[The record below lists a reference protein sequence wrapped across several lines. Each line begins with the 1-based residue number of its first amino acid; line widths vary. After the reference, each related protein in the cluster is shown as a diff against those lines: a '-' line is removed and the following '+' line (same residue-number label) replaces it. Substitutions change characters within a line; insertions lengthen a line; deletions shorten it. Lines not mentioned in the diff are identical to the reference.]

1 MKKPMQAARTLLSI
15 AVLFGAIGMTACAR
29 DTTAPLSSATD
40 ANKALLGATDQTYT
54 FIVDPKADSPR
65 LYFGAS
71 YIAIPANSI
80 CAIVGSSYGP
90 GTWKDSCV
98 SETLPV
104 IIKATVHNA
113 ATNNPSVDFEPAM
126 RFNPAVALPTL
137 LFSVTNNATLS
148 NMSVVK
154 YCASA
159 LLTTTCTDESLT
171 DASLATTVDKWN
183 NIVWRKIRH
192 FSGYTVAE

>member
-1 MKKPMQAARTLLSI
+1 MNKPMQALRTLLSI
-15 AVLFGAIGMTACAR
+15 AVLSGAIGLTACAR
-29 DTTAPLSSATD
+29 DATAPLSSAAD

-54 FIVDPKADSPR
+54 FIVNPKAESPR

-71 YIAIPANSI
+71 YIVIPANSI
-80 CAIVGSSYGP
+80 CAIGVSTYGSQ
-90 GTWKDSCV
+90 TWKDSCNP
-98 SETLPV
+98 ETLPV
-104 IIKATVHNA
+104 TIKATVHNA

-137 LFSVTNNATLS
+137 LFSVTNAATLS

-154 YCASA
+154 YCSSA

-171 DASLATTVDKWN
+171 DAALATTVDKSN